1 MIWLVSRLKAWAQL
15 ELVAQYWSGYL
26 PSAGEGGLLAG
37 TPASTASSDACG
49 RCCTSSRDVSHLLWG
64 LDSHQSSARDLYL
77 ILLDFLINLL
87 GLVTASHWSPHLPY
101 LLACNSLKDD
111 ECIWTWNIYVI
122 VVLMNIH
129 KWI

>member
-1 MIWLVSRLKAWAQL
+1 MHLLTMGLLDSTNDMVGVQGSRAWAQL

-77 ILLDFLINLL
+77 ILLDF
-87 GLVTASHWSPHLPY
+87 
-101 LLACNSLKDD
+101 
-111 ECIWTWNIYVI
+111 
-122 VVLMNIH
+122 
-129 KWI
+129 